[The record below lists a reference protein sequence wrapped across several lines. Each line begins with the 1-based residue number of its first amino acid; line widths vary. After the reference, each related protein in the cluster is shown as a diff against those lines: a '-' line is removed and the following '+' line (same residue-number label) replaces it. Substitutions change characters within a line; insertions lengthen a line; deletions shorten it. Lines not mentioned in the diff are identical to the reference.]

1 MSKRTRLKLHNF
13 WMYMIKYVFNGRYIV
28 RNILALTIICTMV
41 AAISGITAVVGSGK
55 SDNEEAVAVAQAED
69 TGYEINISKMAS
81 MNPSSVSMLVAS
93 LDTDT
98 QTDIQPND
106 TQVVAESKKIPFV
119 VIAEDGIFV
128 REAATTDSAMVGSL
142 SLNDTGDVLADEG
155 EWLNINVCDITG
167 YVKSEYVL
175 TGDDA
180 LEYIAA
186 NVTDNDNND
195 TASDKT
201 DSASSDNKK
210 QSATTEQPA
219 TDKTTTTEKATTEQ
233 PTTEQPTTEAPANN
247 STTVGTTTRDA
258 ISLSDTDIN
267 LMASVMTLEC
277 GGESYE
283 GQLAVANVILNR
295 YLSGA
300 YGSTM
305 SDVCYAPGQF
315 SVVGTSSFNYYVQ
328 NGAQASCLQAARD
341 ALAGNNNIGSY
352 TQFRPVSNVNTGN
365 LSSYTIIGN
374 HVFF

>member
-13 WMYMIKYVFNGRYIV
+13 WMYMVKYVFNGRYIV

-55 SDNEEAVAVAQAED
+55 SDNEEVAVAQAED

-81 MNPSSVSMLVAS
+81 MNSGSVSMLVAS

-106 TQVVAESKKIPFV
+106 TQVVAESQKVPFV

-142 SLNDTGDVLADEG
+142 SLNDTGDVLSDEG
-155 EWLNINVCDITG
+155 EWLNINVYDITG

-180 LEYIAA
+180 LAYIAA
-186 NVTDNDNND
+186 NVTDGD

-201 DSASSDNKK
+201 ETESSDNKK
-210 QSATTEQPA
+210 QSTTTEQPS
-219 TDKTTTTEKATTEQ
+219 TDKNTTTEKATTEQ
-233 PTTEQPTTEAPANN
+233 PKTEQPTTEAPANN
-247 STTVGTTTRDA
+247 SNNSTTVGTTTRDS
-258 ISLSDTDIN
+258 ITLSDADIN

-365 LSSYTIIGN
+365 LSSFTIIGN

>member
-247 STTVGTTTRDA
+247 STTVGTTTRDS
-258 ISLSDTDIN
+258 ITLSDADIN

>member
-106 TQVVAESKKIPFV
+106 TQVVAESQKVPFV

-142 SLNDTGDVLADEG
+142 SLNDTGDVLSDEG

-201 DSASSDNKK
+201 ALASSDNKK

-219 TDKTTTTEKATTEQ
+219 TDKATTTEKATTEQ

-258 ISLSDTDIN
+258 ITLSDADIN

>member
-106 TQVVAESKKIPFV
+106 TQVVAEPQKVPFV

-142 SLNDTGDVLADEG
+142 SLNDTGDVLSDEG

-186 NVTDNDNND
+186 NVTDSD

-201 DSASSDNKK
+201 DTASSDNKK
-210 QSATTEQPA
+210 QSTTTEQPS

-247 STTVGTTTRDA
+247 STTVGTTTRDS
-258 ISLSDTDIN
+258 ITLSDADIN

-315 SVVGTSSFNYYVQ
+315 SVVGTSSFYYYVQ

>member
-28 RNILALTIICTMV
+28 RNILALTIICTMI
-41 AAISGITAVVGSGK
+41 AAISGITAVIGSGK
-55 SDNEEAVAVAQAED
+55 SDSEKTEVAAQEED
-69 TGYEINISKMAS
+69 TGYEINISRMAS

-142 SLNDTGDVLADEG
+142 SLNDTGDVLSDEG
-155 EWLNINVCDITG
+155 EWLNINVYDITG

-180 LEYIAA
+180 LAYIAA
-186 NVTDNDNND
+186 NETDDD
-195 TASDKT
+195 TASEKT
-201 DSASSDNKK
+201 DSVSSDNKK
-210 QSATTEQPA
+210 QGTTTEQPA
-219 TDKTTTTEKATTEQ
+219 TDKATTTEKATTEQ
-233 PTTEQPTTEAPANN
+233 STTEQPTTEAPANN

-258 ISLSDTDIN
+258 ISLSDADIN

-315 SVVGTSSFNYYVQ
+315 SVVGTSSFNSYVQ

>member
-41 AAISGITAVVGSGK
+41 AAISGITAVVGSGR
-55 SDNEEAVAVAQAED
+55 SDNEEVAVAQAED

-106 TQVVAESKKIPFV
+106 TQVVAESQKVPFV

-142 SLNDTGDVLADEG
+142 SLNDTGDVLSDEG
-155 EWLNINVCDITG
+155 EWLNINVYDITG

-180 LEYIAA
+180 LAYIAA
-186 NVTDNDNND
+186 NVTDGD

-201 DSASSDNKK
+201 ETESSDNNKK
-210 QSATTEQPA
+210 QSTTTEQPS
-219 TDKTTTTEKATTEQ
+219 TDKNTTTEKATTEQ
-233 PTTEQPTTEAPANN
+233 PKTEQPTTEAPANN
-247 STTVGTTTRDA
+247 SNNSTTVGTTTRDS
-258 ISLSDTDIN
+258 ITLSDADIN

-365 LSSYTIIGN
+365 LSSFTIIGN

>member
-13 WMYMIKYVFNGRYIV
+13 WMYMVKYVFNGRYIV

-55 SDNEEAVAVAQAED
+55 SDNEEVAVAQAED

-106 TQVVAESKKIPFV
+106 TQVVAESQKVPFV

-142 SLNDTGDVLADEG
+142 SLNDTGDVLSDEG
-155 EWLNINVCDITG
+155 EWLNINVYDITG

-180 LEYIAA
+180 LAYIAA
-186 NVTDNDNND
+186 NVTDGD

-201 DSASSDNKK
+201 ETESSDNNKK
-210 QSATTEQPA
+210 QSTTTEQPS
-219 TDKTTTTEKATTEQ
+219 TDKNTTTEKATTEQ
-233 PTTEQPTTEAPANN
+233 PKTEQPTTEAPANN
-247 STTVGTTTRDA
+247 SNNSTTVGTTTRDS
-258 ISLSDTDIN
+258 ITLSDADIN

-365 LSSYTIIGN
+365 LSSFTIIGN

>member
-1 MSKRTRLKLHNF
+1 MSKRPSLKLHNF

-28 RNILALTIICTMV
+28 RNILALTIICTMI

-55 SDNEEAVAVAQAED
+55 SDSEKTEVAAQEKD
-69 TGYEINISKMAS
+69 TGYEINISRMAS

-142 SLNDTGDVLADEG
+142 SLNDTGDVLSDEG
-155 EWLNINVCDITG
+155 EWLNINVYDITG

-180 LEYIAA
+180 LAYIAA
-186 NVTDNDNND
+186 NETDDD
-195 TASDKT
+195 TASEKT
-201 DSASSDNKK
+201 DSVSSDNKK
-210 QSATTEQPA
+210 QGTTTEQPA
-219 TDKTTTTEKATTEQ
+219 TDKATTTEKATTEQ
-233 PTTEQPTTEAPANN
+233 STTEQPTTEAPANN

-258 ISLSDTDIN
+258 ISLSDADIN

-315 SVVGTSSFNYYVQ
+315 SVVGTSSFNSYVQ

>member
-28 RNILALTIICTMV
+28 RNILALTIICTMI

-55 SDNEEAVAVAQAED
+55 SDSEKTEVAAQEED
-69 TGYEINISKMAS
+69 TGYEINISRMAS

-128 REAATTDSAMVGSL
+128 REAATTDSAIVGSL
-142 SLNDTGDVLADEG
+142 SLNDTGDVLSDEG
-155 EWLNINVCDITG
+155 EWLNINVYDITG

-180 LEYIAA
+180 LAYIAA
-186 NVTDNDNND
+186 NETDKD
-195 TASDKT
+195 TEKT
-201 DSASSDNKK
+201 DSVSSDNKK
-210 QSATTEQPA
+210 QGTTTEQTA
-219 TDKTTTTEKATTEQ
+219 TDKATTTEKATTEQ
-233 PTTEQPTTEAPANN
+233 STTEQPTTEAPANN

-258 ISLSDTDIN
+258 ISLSDADIN

-315 SVVGTSSFNYYVQ
+315 SVVGTSSFNSYVQ

>member
-55 SDNEEAVAVAQAED
+55 SDGEKTEVAAQSED
-69 TGYEINISKMAS
+69 TGYEINISKMTA
-81 MNPSSVSMLVAS
+81 MNPSSVSTLMAS

-98 QTDIQPND
+98 QTAIQPND
-106 TQVVAESKKIPFV
+106 TQVVAESKKVPFV

-142 SLNDTGDVLADEG
+142 SLNDTGDVLSDEG
-155 EWLNINVCDITG
+155 EWLNINVYDITG

-180 LEYIAA
+180 LAYIAA
-186 NVTDNDNND
+186 NEADND
-195 TASDKT
+195 TASEKT
-201 DSASSDNKK
+201 DSVSSDNKK
-210 QSATTEQPA
+210 QGTTTEQPA
-219 TDKTTTTEKATTEQ
+219 ADKTTTTEKTTTEQSTTEQ
-233 PTTEQPTTEAPANN
+233 PATEAPANN

-258 ISLSDTDIN
+258 ISLSDADIN

-315 SVVGTSSFNYYVQ
+315 SVVGTSSFNSYVQ